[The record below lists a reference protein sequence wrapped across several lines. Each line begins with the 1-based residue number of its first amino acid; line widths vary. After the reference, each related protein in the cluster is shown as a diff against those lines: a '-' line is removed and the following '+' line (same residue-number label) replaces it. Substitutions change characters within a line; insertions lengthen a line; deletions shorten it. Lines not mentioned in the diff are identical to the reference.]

1 MKRTWMLWLLLPIL
15 CGCDA
20 AGYSLWLLAPRENRN
35 VDAEFGNLGKHSV
48 AVVFYVDEKTQLD
61 YPNVRLTLGA
71 KVTEELRKNIKKIKV
86 VDPLRVARYQDENL
100 HWDTQ
105 DKKTTAK
112 DLKVDFLLI
121 VSLVEYSTRVP
132 GQVNAYQGRI
142 SAEAKLYDS
151 VLDEGDNLLW
161 ESKDDLDVVFPKLPQ
176 YSERTEPTIRQETE
190 QMFADMLVKKFYNHE
205 LPSTDV
211 EDQ

>member
-1 MKRTWMLWLLLPIL
+1 MRRTWMIWLLLVVA
-15 CGCDA
+15 GCDA
-20 AGYSLWLLAPRENRN
+20 AGYGLWLFTPREKRKIK
-35 VDAEFGNLGKHSV
+35 AEFGNLKDHSV

-61 YPNVRLTLGA
+61 YPNIRLSLGA
-71 KVTEELRKNIKKIKV
+71 KVAEELRKNIKNVEV
-86 VDPLRVARYQDENL
+86 VNPLRVARYQDENL

-121 VSLVEYSTRVP
+121 VSLVEFSTRVP
-132 GQVNAYQGRI
+132 GQVNAFQGRI

-151 VLDEGDNLLW
+151 ILDEGDNLLW

-176 YSERTEPTIRQETE
+176 YSPRSEPRIRLETE
-190 QMFADMLVKKFYNHE
+190 RKFADLLVKKFYDH
-205 LPSTDV
+205 TVIIDV
-211 EDQ
+211 EDK

>member
-1 MKRTWMLWLLLPIL
+1 MKRTWLLWLLLVL
-15 CGCDA
+15 GGCDA
-20 AGYSLWLLAPRENRN
+20 AGYSLWLLTPRQKRK
-35 VDAEFGNLGKHSV
+35 VDAEFKSLNNHSL

-61 YPNVRLTLGA
+61 YPDVRLSIGA
-71 KVTEELRKNIKKIKV
+71 KVAEEFRRNIKKIEV

-132 GQVNAYQGRI
+132 GQVNAFQGRI

-151 VLDEGDNLLW
+151 ILDEGDNLLW
-161 ESKDDLDVVFPKLPQ
+161 ESKSGLDVVFPKLAQ
-176 YSERTEPTIRQETE
+176 YSARSEPSIRLETE
-190 QMFADMLVKKFYNHE
+190 KIFADVLVKKFYDH
-205 LPSTDV
+205 TVTVDV